1 MTDSQKERRGD
12 LQHEVRHHRPT
23 YEGLGN
29 RFQVCVHSA
38 LSKKPYSFFVA
49 AVPSRE
55 RSGGFSSAPFRWS
68 QIDHFVTAITSR
80 RSGRIMPFFR
90 S

>member
-29 RFQVCVHSA
+29 RFQVCVHTA
-38 LSKKPYSFFVA
+38 LSKKPYSLSLLFRHANDPAGSA
-49 AVPSRE
+49 A
-55 RSGGFSSAPFRWS
+55 
-68 QIDHFVTAITSR
+68 R
-80 RSGRIMPFFR
+80 RFESLKSTI